1 MPWRTI
7 TSDDITNDLTPV
19 EIAALQNL
27 QGANDQLAVKLT
39 DTINEVRDAI
49 VAGGGQLDQDG
60 TVPDLLRNDTINIT
74 RWHWLISFP
83 QLKSL
88 QTAARQSAFLASR
101 ARIDNVSTGK
111 PKVPP
116 PANPLTTTVS
126 PVNAVAVARPGRRL
140 RTHTFDRLGE
150 T

>member
-7 TSDDITNDLTPV
+7 TTDDITGDLTPV
-19 EIAALQNL
+19 EIATLQNL

-49 VAGGGQLDQDG
+49 LAGGGQLDQDG
-60 TVPDLLRNDTINIT
+60 TVPDMLRNDVINIT
-74 RWHWLISFP
+74 RWLWLASFP
-83 QLKSL
+83 QLKSI
-88 QTAARQSAFLASR
+88 QTPMRQNAFTLSR

-116 PANPLTTTVS
+116 PANPLTTTKS
-126 PVNAVAVARPGRRL
+126 PVNAVAIARPGHHV
-140 RTHTFDRLGE
+140 RTHSFDRFG
-150 T
+150 TT